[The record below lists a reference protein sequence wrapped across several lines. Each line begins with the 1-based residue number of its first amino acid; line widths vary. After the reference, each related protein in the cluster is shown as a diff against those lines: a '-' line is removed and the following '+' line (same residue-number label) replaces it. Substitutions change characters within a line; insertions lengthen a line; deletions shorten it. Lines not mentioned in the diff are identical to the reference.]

1 MFQITPQMLQQG
13 MQMLMSGR
21 LKNDPRMQ
29 MFNQLMNGK
38 DFEQQKQT
46 LLNYAESKGYDR
58 SMVAQILNSHP

>member
-1 MFQITPQMLQQG
+1 MFQITPQMLQTG
-13 MQMLMSGR
+13 MQMLMSGK
-21 LKNDPRMQ
+21 LKSDPRMQ

-58 SMVAQILNSHP
+58 NMVAQILNSHP